1 MSYEEFAPSTARR
14 ERAIARMAKYIREG
28 RDYVTLV
35 AEVNLISTH
44 ETISDEELDNSP
56 YVQFAWRDDLRL
68 QIETQGDQFRHKPYE
83 PSERRMLLD
92 LGYSPPFSLGEEF
105 SNWTILRRG
114 EGCHPES
121 AATCMINTLW
131 WVHWTNFHSFAL
143 SRRLGIAHYHYDWNV
158 TPSRRDI
165 AGETQKR
172 YGVNPQ

>member
-1 MSYEEFAPSTARR
+1 MRLAR
-14 ERAIARMAKYIREG
+14 YVREG

-44 ETISDEELDNSP
+44 GIVSDEELDNSP

-83 PSERRMLLD
+83 PSERRMLVD

-105 SNWTILRRG
+105 SNWTILRQG

-131 WVHWTNFHSFAL
+131 WVHGTNFHSFAL
-143 SRRLGIAHYHYDWNV
+143 SQRLGISHYHYDWNV
-158 TPSRRDI
+158 TSSRRDI